1 MNHMKATCAVI
12 KGLVFYFTWKNSD
25 KTPSPN
31 PFPALAVNI
40 DTTWAIY
47 SPVGQLYSSIR
58 STLRLA
64 IQNTKETTYAVCIA
78 PIHNTMKVTESML
91 TLILA
96 VFDVFKHCDISAF
109 QQTTTSHIELN

>member
-25 KTPSPN
+25 KTPSPPSSN
-31 PFPALAVNI
+31 PFPAFAVNT

-47 SPVGQLYSSIR
+47 SPVGQLHNSIR

-64 IQNTKETTYAVCIA
+64 IQNTKETTHAVCIA
-78 PIHNTMKVTESML
+78 PTHKTCESDRANAY
-91 TLILA
+91 I
-96 VFDVFKHCDISAF
+96 DIGSF
-109 QQTTTSHIELN
+109 

>member
-31 PFPALAVNI
+31 PFPALAVNT
-40 DTTWAIY
+40 DRTWAIY

-64 IQNTKETTYAVCIA
+64 IQNTKETTHAVCIA

-91 TLILA
+91 TLTLA
-96 VFDVFKHCDISAF
+96 VFDVFKHSVTFLHSSKQPQI
-109 QQTTTSHIELN
+109 I